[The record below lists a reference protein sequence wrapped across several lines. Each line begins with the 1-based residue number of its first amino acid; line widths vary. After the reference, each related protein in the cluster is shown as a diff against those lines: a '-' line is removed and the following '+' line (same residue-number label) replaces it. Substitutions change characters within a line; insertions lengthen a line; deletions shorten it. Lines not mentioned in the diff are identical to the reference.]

1 MEREKYFEATEFE
14 NIKEIIYNSAEKYKE
29 NTAFVIKH
37 KKEKEVNYEKISYK
51 KLLEE
56 INGLGARFFE
66 LGYQNKRIAI
76 VGRNRYEWAL
86 THLANLLRKYSFNPL
101 R

>member
-1 MEREKYFEATEFE
+1 MKLE
-14 NIKEIIYNSAEKYKE
+14 
-29 NTAFVIKH
+29 
-37 KKEKEVNYEKISYK
+37 

-86 THLANLLRKYSFNPL
+86 THLANLLRKYSFNTL